1 MLEGAS
7 LLIQGEEDSKRTVS
21 MSESVASTITA
32 ASEESMSSDDD
43 DNGEDNGESS
53 DTASAPSPAPLLA
66 PGNINHDTNDQSM
79 YCIYLVSYF
88 SVTHVLLL
96 CYG

>member
-1 MLEGAS
+1 MADHGWPWLVIV
-7 LLIQGEEDSKRTVS
+7 LQGDEDSKRTVS

-53 DTASAPSPAPLLA
+53 DTASAPSPAPLTA
-66 PGNINHDTNDQSM
+66 PGDTNHDQSKSSTFAFDFD
-79 YCIYLVSYF
+79 CRLVDF
-88 SVTHVLLL
+88 LRGH
-96 CYG
+96 

>member
-1 MLEGAS
+1 MVAV
-7 LLIQGEEDSKRTVS
+7 QGDEDSKRTVS

-53 DTASAPSPAPLLA
+53 DTASAPSPTPV
-66 PGNINHDTNDQSM
+66 DTHNDPADLSEISFF
-79 YCIYLVSYF
+79 IY
-88 SVTHVLLL
+88 
-96 CYG
+96 